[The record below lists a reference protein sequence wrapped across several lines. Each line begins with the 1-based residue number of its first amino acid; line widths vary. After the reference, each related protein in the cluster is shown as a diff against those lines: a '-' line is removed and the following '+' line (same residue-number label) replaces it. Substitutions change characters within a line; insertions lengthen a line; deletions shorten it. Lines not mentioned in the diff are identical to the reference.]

1 MIIFC
6 NGTER
11 DVAEGIVVSELL
23 VGLNLKPE
31 TVVVE
36 CNKTIVSPD
45 EYDGYVVPDGAQ
57 LELIRFVG
65 GG

>member
-6 NGTER
+6 NGVER
-11 DVAEGIVVSELL
+11 QVDVGITVSDLL
-23 VGLNLKPE
+23 SDLQLNPQ

-36 CNKTIVSPD
+36 CNKTIVQPD
-45 EYDGYVVPDGAQ
+45 EYDGFVIPEDGRV
-57 LELIRFVG
+57 ELIRFVG